1 MAGRMRGAAVVLMT
15 LLMVSTLPLF
25 AAAEDADLRFESG
38 LQTTSSSGWYASG
51 ETVELSSYFVNDGAS
66 TAFENDPSCGAVLQV
81 YDALGQTLV
90 DERSSCRGQTQML
103 DLASTEVYDFSILT
117 WDLTDSNGVEVL
129 PGWYSVVAFHTATG
143 LSTTQDVHVQTDVT
157 VPDSLQ
163 LSIELTSR
171 LGPLVASDEMVLSV
185 VMSNP
190 TGQAIAL
197 PDLGDCLLHL
207 TMNQATQLTSS
218 CMPSFTQIE
227 AYEEML
233 IEQILLPAGS
243 LESGMNTIAVALPGQ
258 TLVASMNLDI
268 ATPIDG
274 FTAELQPHLEL
285 TMTGLGDGLYGD
297 GDIMQT
303 SMTMINVGGE
313 TQALRFTDTCRAEL
327 WIVNDQGEVV
337 FDSRSFKTCNAI
349 NLDYGLDSQEEV
361 LFSLPDWTFNDLL
374 GCQIASG
381 HYTAVVEVPQFHL
394 SHAQSIDYARM
405 SSTDCAKSLD
415 VGLTTALTGIENGFD
430 LSVTIEPLVSEV
442 DLRWIGPCSVSV
454 AIINTASSEEVH
466 RQASLCNDL
475 DGRHVVLAYGAVGDG
490 LVLEVGDVN
499 MVDFSNT
506 SLPDGTYQMVVTLE
520 ANPTTSAGFVFDWP
534 IVETVSA
541 EPVVIEEQPADE
553 ASRLISGTWSGV
565 LTEQGTCWIIET
577 PQEGQLLLSKAAL
590 GSWMPQQGW
599 TGTYD
604 AVSADAAPACAM
616 FQAPSIQL
624 FSIEA
629 ESAPAAPAQSEDAAE
644 EIILQSSDEPLVAI
658 APTLIMVVTT
668 TSLLSLLV
676 TIVLGNESIRIP
688 STAAGLWFLGMVGR
702 THETTDGRYQRGR
715 LMGYLTANPGCHF
728 RALMAALDMSNG
740 QITHHLRILE
750 NEEVIWRRKDG
761 RLVRYYPLTNT
772 MSPAMAEE
780 ELPVPPLSPDPNSLQ
795 GKILTLLDADGP
807 MGEFPTQA
815 ELAKR
820 LEKSQQLV
828 SHHLRTLQKFGLVEK
843 RKMGIKNRYKL
854 TREAIFL
861 LETNDDFSRD

>member
-1 MAGRMRGAAVVLMT
+1 MAGRMRGAAVVLVT

-38 LQTTSSSGWYASG
+38 LQTTPSTGWYASG
-51 ETVELSSYFVNDGAS
+51 ETVELRSYFVNDGAS

-81 YDALGQTLV
+81 YDALGQTMV
-90 DERSSCRGQTQML
+90 DDRSSCRGQTQML

-117 WDLTDSNGVEVL
+117 WDLTDSDGVEVL

-143 LSTTQDVHVQTDVT
+143 LSTAQDVHVQTDVV
-157 VPDSLQ
+157 VPEPLQ
-163 LSIELTSR
+163 LSIEVTSR

-197 PDLGDCLLHL
+197 PDLGNCLLQL

-227 AYEEML
+227 GYEEML

-243 LESGMNTIAVALPGQ
+243 LQSGVNTIAVALPGQ
-258 TLVASMNLDI
+258 ALAASIDLDI

-274 FTAELQPHLEL
+274 FTTELQPHLEL

-303 SMTMINVGGE
+303 GMTMLNVGDE

-361 LFSLPDWTFNDLL
+361 LFSLPDWTFNDLF

-394 SHAQSIDYARM
+394 SYAQSIDYARM

-520 ANPTTSAGFVFDWP
+520 ANPTTSAGFVFEWP

-541 EPVVIEEQPADE
+541 EPVIIEEQPAAE
-553 ASRLISGTWSGV
+553 SSRLISGTWSGV

-604 AVSADAAPACAM
+604 AVSTDAAPACAM
-616 FQAPSIQL
+616 FQAPSIEL
-624 FSIEA
+624 LSIETEA
-629 ESAPAAPAQSEDAAE
+629 APAAPAQSEEAAKE
-644 EIILQSSDEPLVAI
+644 TILQSSDEPLIAI

-772 MSPAMAEE
+772 MSPAMSEE

>member
-1 MAGRMRGAAVVLMT
+1 M
-15 LLMVSTLPLF
+15 
-25 AAAEDADLRFESG
+25 
-38 LQTTSSSGWYASG
+38 
-51 ETVELSSYFVNDGAS
+51 
-66 TAFENDPSCGAVLQV
+66 
-81 YDALGQTLV
+81 
-90 DERSSCRGQTQML
+90 
-103 DLASTEVYDFSILT
+103 
-117 WDLTDSNGVEVL
+117 TDSDGVEVL

-143 LSTTQDVHVQTDVT
+143 LSTAQDVHVQTDVI
-157 VPDSLQ
+157 VPEPLQ
-163 LSIELTSR
+163 LSIEVTSR

-197 PDLGDCLLHL
+197 PDLGNCLLQL

-227 AYEEML
+227 GYEEML

-243 LESGMNTIAVALPGQ
+243 LQSGVNTIAVALPGQ
-258 TLVASMNLDI
+258 ALAASIDLDI

-274 FTAELQPHLEL
+274 FTTELQPHLEL

-303 SMTMINVGGE
+303 GMTMLNVGDE

-361 LFSLPDWTFNDLL
+361 LFSLPDWTFNDLF

-394 SHAQSIDYARM
+394 SYAQSIDYARM

-520 ANPTTSAGFVFDWP
+520 ATR
-534 IVETVSA
+534 
-541 EPVVIEEQPADE
+541 QH
-553 ASRLISGTWSGV
+553 RLV
-565 LTEQGTCWIIET
+565 
-577 PQEGQLLLSKAAL
+577 
-590 GSWMPQQGW
+590 
-599 TGTYD
+599 
-604 AVSADAAPACAM
+604 
-616 FQAPSIQL
+616 
-624 FSIEA
+624 
-629 ESAPAAPAQSEDAAE
+629 
-644 EIILQSSDEPLVAI
+644 
-658 APTLIMVVTT
+658 
-668 TSLLSLLV
+668 LSL
-676 TIVLGNESIRIP
+676 S
-688 STAAGLWFLGMVGR
+688 
-702 THETTDGRYQRGR
+702 
-715 LMGYLTANPGCHF
+715 
-728 RALMAALDMSNG
+728 G
-740 QITHHLRILE
+740 QS
-750 NEEVIWRRKDG
+750 W
-761 RLVRYYPLTNT
+761 
-772 MSPAMAEE
+772 
-780 ELPVPPLSPDPNSLQ
+780 
-795 GKILTLLDADGP
+795 
-807 MGEFPTQA
+807 
-815 ELAKR
+815 KR
-820 LEKSQQLV
+820 SQQNP
-828 SHHLRTLQKFGLVEK
+828 SSS
-843 RKMGIKNRYKL
+843 KNNPLPNHRG
-854 TREAIFL
+854 
-861 LETNDDFSRD
+861 